1 MCHSVCVICTDAVD
15 SLSGPRRCPQF
26 LHDYKKYVTHL
37 ITPFTLENIV
47 YKITVTKSISNRRS
61 SQVSLARPIPS
72 TAATRPLLSRL
83 VGVTMTVT
91 WLVAHRIWLGK
102 VHIWCPLDLSMSG
115 DVHVMSR
122 PSGAVKRDTKLSF
135 FACCLARIISITQI
149 HDALCFQSYTNHTI
163 NKIYLSEK
171 CFTHKCCDSYTKAL
185 WYWQCNSNSTTLHSN
200 TTSSAV
206 DLRIQQWKNY

>member
-26 LHDYKKYVTHL
+26 LHNYKKYVTHL
-37 ITPFTLENIV
+37 ITPFTPENIV

-115 DVHVMSR
+115 DVQAFRCSQAWHQ
-122 PSGAVKRDTKLSF
+122 AIL
-135 FACCLARIISITQI
+135 
-149 HDALCFQSYTNHTI
+149 LCMLPCTNHLY
-163 NKIYLSEK
+163 NP
-171 CFTHKCCDSYTKAL
+171 DP
-185 WYWQCNSNSTTLHSN
+185 WQ
-200 TTSSAV
+200 
-206 DLRIQQWKNY
+206 

>member
-37 ITPFTLENIV
+37 ITPFTPENIV

-72 TAATRPLLSRL
+72 TAATRPRLSRL

-135 FACCLARIISITQI
+135 FACCLVRIISITQI
-149 HDALCFQSYTNHTI
+149 HDSNWPHCASNPTQITQLTKFIYQKNVLRTSAATAIRKHCDTDSATVIALHYT
-163 NKIYLSEK
+163 
-171 CFTHKCCDSYTKAL
+171 
-185 WYWQCNSNSTTLHSN
+185 
-200 TTSSAV
+200 V
-206 DLRIQQWKNY
+206 IQLPQQ

>member
-37 ITPFTLENIV
+37 ITPFTPENIV

-102 VHIWCPLDLSMSG
+102 VHKKSIYGAHSTCRCQ
-115 DVHVMSR
+115 VMSR

-149 HDALCFQSYTNHTI
+149 HDSNWPHCASNPTQITQLTKFIYQKNVLRTSAATAIRKHCDTDSATVIALHYT
-163 NKIYLSEK
+163 
-171 CFTHKCCDSYTKAL
+171 
-185 WYWQCNSNSTTLHSN
+185 
-200 TTSSAV
+200 V
-206 DLRIQQWKNY
+206 IQLPQQ